1 MAKLT
6 EDFLVN
12 LARDRFTE
20 SRNWVDEEIKDR
32 WRKSNDLYDSK
43 FEESERQ
50 KSDVLLGQG
59 RLFIPKTYSHTQRI
73 LVDLLDTYFFDKEE
87 IVDISSWGNIESEK
101 RLIAKTLLNYRL
113 NGHPINFYE
122 ESYEACLNALKNK
135 VGIFKVYPKFQDVKF
150 KIGEESETF
159 KVYHPVIEN
168 LPYEDVFF
176 YPKATW
182 KDYWKHPIVHR
193 MVKTL
198 DYLKRRRYKNL
209 DVLEFSQIDDTAMDE
224 IKEQRSLDQ
233 GSPFGTRLNT
243 KVKNANEVYI
253 FEIWDFLDV
262 NNDGLLES
270 CSYICAGDAQG
281 PAVLIRDV
289 EENTLPYKSMGEDYN
304 RSPFVMGSAFPE
316 SHKLYGKDM
325 PEVVEG
331 LQKETNSLRN
341 QRREAVAIAI
351 RRPIL
356 ASRAA
361 GLDLLAL
368 VNRRISSVVMG
379 DDISPSSV
387 RELDI
392 KDPTAGSVMEQ
403 QRTDQDFFE
412 TTSIPPN
419 LLGAPTHPRETATGV
434 SRHEANANKKIS
446 MVIKNLA
453 YTLFLPAFK
462 MLLRLEQEY
471 VTDDFVEMVTGKRL
485 GWKFASDSLPPKEVI
500 QGDFDLMINLNISKQ
515 TQLNRLMLV
524 MDRANV
530 VNQSTALLVQGGV
543 LKPQDA
549 KFINS
554 MTIFDRMLP
563 LLGEKDIDEFKIQV
577 QQPPPQEGQLPGVAS
592 QPALQNESE
601 VGQQLLEGEIAI

>member
-12 LARDRFTE
+12 LARDRFNE
-20 SRNWVDEEIKDR
+20 SRNWVDEEIKER
-32 WRKSNDLYDSK
+32 WRKSNNLYDSK
-43 FEESERQ
+43 FEEGERQ

-59 RLFIPKTYSHTQRI
+59 I

-87 IVDISSWGNIESEK
+87 IVDISSWGNLESEK

-122 ESYEACLNALKNK
+122 ESYEACQNALRNK

-150 KIGEESETF
+150 DIDGKDESF

-198 DYLKRRRYKNL
+198 DYLKRRGYKNL
-209 DVLEFSQIDDTAMDE
+209 DAIEFSQIDDTAMDE

-419 LLGAPTHPRETATGV
+419 LLGSPTHPRETATGV

-453 YTLFLPAFK
+453 YTLFLPSF
-462 MLLRLEQEY
+462 
-471 VTDDFVEMVTGKRL
+471 L
-485 GWKFASDSLPPKEVI
+485 GWKFASDSIPPKEVI

-524 MDRANV
+524 MDRSNV

-543 LKPQDA
+543 LKPQEA
-549 KFINS
+549 KFINT

-592 QPALQNESE
+592 QPGLQNESE